1 MLSHNKK
8 IPQFLSITPN
18 SDLRKLP
25 KAADLGSH
33 TRFKSIDLNIVDS
46 IVSKHY
52 RSTSQ
57 QPDFLDQTTNTNGAT
72 KYIDK
77 VFEQLKT

>member
-1 MLSHNKK
+1 MSDQLILSHSSK

-18 SDLRKLP
+18 ADLRKVPAQSTKPALE
-25 KAADLGSH
+25 GSH
-33 TRFKSIDLNIVDS
+33 ARFKSIDLNIVDS

-57 QPDFLDQTTNTNGAT
+57 QPDLD
-72 KYIDK
+72 
-77 VFEQLKT
+77 